1 MSNLEPTPLA
11 EITCSGFCKSCNTVH
26 NLSSTGAVELCE
38 SLMQRL
44 DLEKRIDFSV
54 PTDKANPDLST
65 DYLFGNARG
74 QMFGVMT
81 YADNQG
87 KTGAAYAFSGQYN
100 GIWEVAGWVPPII
113 DPAEFD
119 ILTTTTE
126 REIKRIGREMELCQL
141 GSDEYKELSLHRKQM
156 SRDLM
161 QKIHAIYRIPSF
173 TGKTEILPEVA
184 PSDKGIPTG
193 TGDCCAP
200 KLLSFA
206 IKNDLTPSGIAE
218 FYYGKKN
225 RSGTKHHKQYYS
237 SCEDKCGLI
246 LGHMLCGLNS
256 K

>member
-1 MSNLEPTPLA
+1 MGNTKLTQLA
-11 EITCSGFCKSCNTVH
+11 EITCSGFCRRCNTVH
-26 NLSSTGAVELCE
+26 KLGSAGAVELCAE
-38 SLMQRL
+38 LMQKL

-54 PTDKANPDLST
+54 PTDKADPDLST
-65 DYLFGNARG
+65 DYLFGDARG

-81 YADNQG
+81 YTDRQG
-87 KTGAAYAFSGQYN
+87 KTGAAYGFSGQYN
-100 GIWEVAGWVPPII
+100 SRWEVAGWVAPII

-119 ILTTTTE
+119 TLTTTTE
-126 REIKRIGREMELCQL
+126 REIKRIGKEMELFPA
-141 GSDEYKELSLHRKQM
+141 GSEEYKKLSLNRKQM

-173 TGKTEILPEVA
+173 SEETKILPEVA

-206 IKNDLTPSGIAE
+206 IKNNLTPRGIAE
-218 FYYGKKN
+218 FYYGREN
-225 RSGTKHHKQYYS
+225 RSGTKQHKQYYS

-246 LGHMLCGLNS
+246 LGHMLCGLSS